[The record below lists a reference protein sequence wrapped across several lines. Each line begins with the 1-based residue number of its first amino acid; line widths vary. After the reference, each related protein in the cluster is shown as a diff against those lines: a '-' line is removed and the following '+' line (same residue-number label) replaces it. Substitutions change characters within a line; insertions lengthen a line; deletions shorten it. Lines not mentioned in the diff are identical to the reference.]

1 MRPDQCT
8 ELTENAVSQDV
19 LPQSIMRY
27 IIDEELAERQDEPAK
42 LPPLD
47 QLAKQLGVSR
57 GKLREDL
64 IAAQAYGV
72 IEMRP
77 GDGTYVC
84 PFDFYAAV
92 RPLVLYSI
100 ACNKGYFDRYYRL
113 RARMEVAFW
122 EEAVRELGR
131 NEMEQLIRIV
141 ERAEDRLRGKPI
153 EIPHREHRDFHV
165 LIYSQLNNPFAQGLL
180 KAYWDAY
187 EAVGLHRYF
196 ELSSYQRM
204 WSSHRAMVEAIST
217 GDYDAGKTI
226 LVQHFTLLE
235 DRLQGGQPQEQA
247 LA

>member
-1 MRPDQCT
+1 MSLDF
-8 ELTENAVSQDV
+8 LSH
-19 LPQSIMRY
+19 SIVRY
-27 IIDEELAERQDEPAK
+27 IVEDLGEPSDEPAK

-77 GDGTYVC
+77 GDGTYLC
-84 PFDFYAAV
+84 PFDFYTAV
-92 RPLVLYSI
+92 RPLILYSI
-100 ACNKGYFDRYYRL
+100 ASSTGYFDRFYRL

-122 EEAVRELGR
+122 TDAAQALGAEEMDGLS
-131 NEMEQLIRIV
+131 RILD
-141 ERAEDRLRGKPI
+141 RADAKLKGSPI

-165 LIYSQLNNPFAQGLL
+165 LIYSRLDNPFAQGLL

-196 ELSSYQRM
+196 ELSYFQRM
-204 WSSHRAMVEAIST
+204 WASHRGMVEAIAT
-217 GDYDAGKTI
+217 GKYEAGKQM
-226 LVQHFTLLE
+226 LLQHFTLLE
-235 DRLQGGQPQEQA
+235 DRLQGTPQQTQA
-247 LA
+247 TS

>member
-1 MRPDQCT
+1 MSLD
-8 ELTENAVSQDV
+8 LLSH
-19 LPQSIMRY
+19 SIVRY
-27 IIDEELAERQDEPAK
+27 IIEDLGEPSEEPAK

-77 GDGTYVC
+77 GDGTYLC
-84 PFDFYAAV
+84 PFDFYTAV
-92 RPLVLYSI
+92 RPLILYSI
-100 ACNKGYFDRYYRL
+100 ACNKGDFDRLYRL

-122 EEAVRELGR
+122 DDAAQTLGQA
-131 NEMEQLIRIV
+131 EIDQLAHILD
-141 ERAEDRLRGKPI
+141 RADAKLQGYPI

-165 LIYSQLNNPFAQGLL
+165 LIYSRLDNPFAQGLL

-196 ELSSYQRM
+196 ELSYYQRM
-204 WSSHRAMVEAIST
+204 WTSHRGMVEAIAS
-217 GDYDAGKTI
+217 GENEAGKQI
-226 LVQHFTLLE
+226 LLQHFTLLE
-235 DRLQGGQPQEQA
+235 DRLQSTHQQA
-247 LA
+247 EATS

>member
-1 MRPDQCT
+1 MEC
-8 ELTENAVSQDV
+8 AVSQDV
-19 LPQSIMRY
+19 LPHSIMRY
-27 IIDEELAERQDEPAK
+27 IIEQELAERRDEPAK

-92 RPLVLYSI
+92 RPLILYSI
-100 ACNKGYFDRYYRL
+100 ACDKSYFDRFYRL

-122 EEAVRELGR
+122 EEAVCGLERGDVD
-131 NEMEQLIRIV
+131 QLARIV
-141 ERAEDRLRGKPI
+141 DRAEERLRGKPI
-153 EIPHREHRDFHV
+153 EIPHREHRDFHI

-196 ELSSYQRM
+196 ELSYYQRM
-204 WSSHRAMVEAIST
+204 WSSHRAMVEAISA
-217 GDYDAGKTI
+217 GDNDAGKTI
-226 LVQHFTLLE
+226 LMQHFTLLE
-235 DRLQGGQPQEQA
+235 DRLQEGQQQEQA